1 MIRKALISAAMALTL
16 SGCTVAGQKTA
27 TMSDLYS
34 NISLDAGFDTVFY
47 YQEYNADTDAAKAHF
62 DTAVSL
68 FSHYNELFDIYNDY
82 DGVNNI
88 KTINDNAGV
97 APVKVDG
104 DIIELLQEAQKFYE
118 LSEHEFDITIG
129 SLLQV
134 WHTYREE
141 GMSLNEQG
149 QKGKVPSTEELQQ
162 AAVHKGWDKVEIDPD
177 ASTVYISDPNV
188 SLDVG
193 GIAKGFAVEKIAEAL
208 EKENDIGTVTINAGG
223 NNRTI
228 NSKPD
233 GSSWNV
239 RIQNPDGGSKMVIV
253 SADGSMSFVTSGD
266 YERFYVAE
274 DGKSYHHIIDPNTL
288 FPADRY
294 RSVSVITKDSGA
306 ADCLTTSLFTLSI
319 DDGMK
324 LLSEYEKESGN
335 SADAIWIMDSDKAD
349 TTHEGKNHM
358 NFYIVTT
365 DGIKDSVTYEQ

>member
-68 FSHYNELFDIYNDY
+68 FSHYNQLFDIYNDY
-82 DGVNNI
+82 DGINNI
-88 KTINDNAGV
+88 KTINDHAGV

-149 QKGKVPSTEELQQ
+149 QKGKVPSVEELQQ
-162 AAVHKGWDKVEIDPD
+162 AAVHKGWDKVEIDQD
-177 ASTVYISDPNV
+177 SSTVYISDPDV

-208 EKENDIGTVTINAGG
+208 EKEKDIGTVTINAGG

-253 SADGSMSFVTSGD
+253 SADGSTSFVTSGD

>member
-68 FSHYNELFDIYNDY
+68 FSHYNQLFDIYNDY
-82 DGVNNI
+82 DGINNI
-88 KTINDNAGV
+88 KTINDHAGV

-149 QKGKVPSTEELQQ
+149 QKGKVPSVEELQQ
-162 AAVHKGWDKVEIDPD
+162 ATVHKGWDKVEIDQD
-177 ASTVYISDPNV
+177 SSTVYISDPDV

-208 EKENDIGTVTINAGG
+208 EKEKDIGTVTINAGG

-253 SADGSMSFVTSGD
+253 SADGSTSFVTSGD